1 MPLTFDV
8 TLENVNRD
16 ASRSG
21 GEIGPGPEEPR
32 FPAFKN
38 VRMLLTDHPRRYGL
52 QRVDDRRNGDVRR
65 ESQQNMNVI
74 RFTVDLDNRAAD
86 FCSRLTHG
94 SNHFRKDFRGHDLP
108 TVLRREDEVKP

>member
-21 GEIGPGPEEPR
+21 GEIGPCPEEPR

-52 QRVDDRRNGDVRR
+52 QRVDDGRNGDVRR

-74 RFTVDLDNRAAD
+74 RLAVDLDDRAAD
-86 FCSRLTHG
+86 FRSRLTHG
-94 SNHFRKDFRGHDLP
+94 PNYFRKDFRGHDLP